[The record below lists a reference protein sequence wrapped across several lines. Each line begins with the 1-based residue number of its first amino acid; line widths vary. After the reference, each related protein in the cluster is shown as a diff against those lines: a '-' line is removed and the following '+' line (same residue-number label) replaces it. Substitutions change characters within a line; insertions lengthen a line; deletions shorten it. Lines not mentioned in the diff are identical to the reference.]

1 MRELLFKNK
10 SLLIFFLI
18 LIFSLYDRTLWS
30 NISQWQVDEAST
42 MWISL
47 KYPFFEIPVGLIS
60 SENIPNPNG
69 MIYFSKLLNKFPSLW
84 LSSYFLSLF
93 LVAKLYKNIST
104 SIILTGFLFG
114 ILVVFYFMK
123 YDIPWTYYILG
134 SVLANLLIIFIL
146 QNLNHS
152 LVNKFGF
159 IALILSLIP
168 LFYGEKE
175 ISSKTQIISLPIKNN
190 CKLDI
195 DRRLQRLLP

>member
-84 LSSYFLSLF
+84 LSSYFLSL
-93 LVAKLYKNIST
+93 LQLILICVLGYILSKNNQKL
-104 SIILTGFLFG
+104 FLF
-114 ILVVFYFMK
+114 II
-123 YDIPWTYYILG
+123 IP
-134 SVLANLLIIFIL
+134 
-146 QNLNHS
+146 
-152 LVNKFGF
+152 
-159 IALILSLIP
+159 LILSLCLRSISAHLSNQWVLTLVNL
-168 LFYGEKE
+168 LFLNKSVHSHLVVALGAV
-175 ISSKTQIISLPIKNN
+175 
-190 CKLDI
+190 
-195 DRRLQRLLP
+195 LLFLGRDCLSYAEMLLRWCLRYNGT